1 MEIFEVIAQLPSQPF
16 MINRYPGKWSYE
28 ENVLNDLDFQA
39 ILPTYFEDIIK
50 GWDHCKTKFYMY
62 PFQTCDYLAKKFN
75 LPRVYVMR
83 MVRLYLLEADLFPT
97 TICLDEKTT
106 DGAFINILEQVEIT
120 TEFRVGQ
127 VKRSKPNRP
136 PFEAIIN
143 VWNSHVNPYFSYDD
157 QAGLINRLA
166 TYFGLTIEEFKRTV
180 FNGMLKV
187 PDEEF
192 QAICEHIAYT
202 LNLTKACIIDGI
214 LQLAFVSNAMPVPIK
229 HFWNRDFSDVTT
241 YGRRF
246 FWPLVRLYFR
256 RKHQNLDTA
265 GISTMQFSEQDWL
278 EPVYV
283 DLRPRTEPENSAEAQ
298 VTKEQV
304 MKSNQF

>member
-1 MEIFEVIAQLPSQPF
+1 MELSEVVAQLPSQPF
-16 MINRYPGKWSYE
+16 VINRYLGKWSWD
-28 ENVLNDLDFQA
+28 ENVRNDREFQA
-39 ILPTYFEDIIK
+39 ILVTYYEDVIN
-50 GWDHCKTKFYMY
+50 GWVHCKTKFYMY

-180 FNGMLKV
+180 FNGMLKE

-192 QAICEHIAYT
+192 QAICEDIGYT
-202 LNLTKACIIDGI
+202 HNLTKACIMDGI
-214 LQLAFVSNAMPVPIK
+214 FQLAFVSNAMPLPIRR
-229 HFWNRDFSDVTT
+229 FWNPGWNRDFRDITT
-241 YGRRF
+241 YSRF
-246 FWPLVRLYFR
+246 LWRSVEVYFR
-256 RKHQNLDTA
+256 REHQNP
-265 GISTMQFSEQDWL
+265 GIGWHLSEDWV
-278 EPVYV
+278 EE
-283 DLRPRTEPENSAEAQ
+283 REGSAKAQ
-298 VTKEQV
+298 VTEEQV
-304 MKSNQF
+304 CKEIKLILRV